1 MAFIDRVDPEIAP
14 ALHMFPA
21 ELITAI
27 GDDPPTARAMLDG
40 LMQAMLDMLPPTD
53 VTIVE
58 RTIPGPDGDI
68 PIVIYQPTNPA
79 PRPGLFMMHGGGYIV
94 GTARE
99 DMNGLAYAEHAGC
112 AVVSVDYRMAPEFT
126 YKEAIADSFA
136 GLNWMFDNAA
146 DLGVD
151 AGRIAIGG
159 GSAGGGLTAALAL
172 YNRDNK
178 GPDVV
183 FQLLVYPMLD
193 DTHET
198 ASGYEV
204 THPNVWN
211 RDVSLK
217 AWRMYLGDEYGAD
230 NVSPYAAAARAT
242 DLSGLPPAF
251 VIVGTEDL
259 FRDEDINYAQRL
271 MAAGVPTE
279 LQVIP
284 GMFHG
289 GEGFVPQAAVSQ
301 RMRLGYLN
309 ALKRALNELARAPRF
324 LHSDP

>member
-1 MAFIDRVDPEIAP
+1 MSFVDRVDPELAP
-14 ALHMFPA
+14 GLELFPA

-27 GDDPPTARAMLDG
+27 GDDPPTARAMLEP
-40 LMQAMLDMLPPTD
+40 LLAAMAEALPPTD
-53 VTIVE
+53 VTIEE

-68 PIVIYQPTNPA
+68 PIAIYQPTAPA

-99 DMNGLAYAEHAGC
+99 DLNGIGYAEHVGC
-112 AVVSVDYRMAPEFT
+112 TVVSVDYRMAPEYT
-126 YKEAIADSFA
+126 YKASIVDCFA

-146 DLGVD
+146 ELGVD
-151 AGRIAIGG
+151 SSRIAIGG
-159 GSAGGGLTAALAL
+159 ASAGGGLTAGLAL

-198 ASGYEV
+198 PSGYEV

-217 AWRMYLGDEYGAD
+217 AWKMYLGDEYSTD
-230 NVSPYAAAARAT
+230 EVSPYAAAARAT

-251 VIVGTEDL
+251 VTVGTEDL
-259 FRDEDINYAQRL
+259 FRDEDIDYAQRL

-279 LQVIP
+279 LQVVP
-284 GMFHG
+284 GVFHG
-289 GEGFVPQAAVSQ
+289 AEGFVPTAAVSQ
-301 RMRLGYLN
+301 RMRLGYLD
-309 ALKRALNELARAPRF
+309 ALKRAIG
-324 LHSDP
+324 